1 MNRQGAYLRAI
12 RRAYPDLETLSIEF
26 NDQGQNND
34 VVVVDG
40 AFVFRFPK
48 YPHVLDRLK
57 IETAILNGIQ
67 NRVTLP
73 VPNPVFADLERTVG
87 EAFVGYRMLP
97 GEPLWRDTFRAIE
110 SQAVVRSIARQVAS
124 FLQALHTVPVDDT
137 IGVDLPRQDTYEEV
151 ADIYR
156 RIRSKLFDRMRSD
169 AQAWATAHW
178 EDYLSDPA
186 NRRYRPV
193 LKHGD
198 FGPSNI
204 LFDQQDQRVTGVID
218 FGGSGLGDPA
228 YDLAGLLSGYG
239 EGFVAYCAEVYP
251 EITGFLGRIRF
262 YRGTFAL
269 LEALFG
275 IENGDD
281 AALAAGL
288 REYI

>member
-1 MNRQGAYLRAI
+1 
-12 RRAYPDLETLSIEF
+12 
-26 NDQGQNND
+26 
-34 VVVVDG
+34 VD
-40 AFVFRFPK
+40 
-48 YPHVLDRLK
+48 
-57 IETAILNGIQ
+57 
-67 NRVTLP
+67 
-73 VPNPVFADLERTVG
+73 
-87 EAFVGYRMLP
+87 EA
-97 GEPLWRDTFRAIE
+97 
-110 SQAVVRSIARQVAS
+110 
-124 FLQALHTVPVDDT
+124 
-137 IGVDLPRQDTYEEV
+137 IGVELPRQDTYEEV
-151 ADIYR
+151 ADIFR

-178 EDYLSDPA
+178 EDFLSDPA

-204 LFDQQDQRVTGVID
+204 LFDRQNQRVTGVID

-228 YDLAGLLSGYG
+228 YDFAGLLSGYG
-239 EGFVAYCAEVYP
+239 EGFIGCCAKVYP
-251 EITGFLGRIRF
+251 EITGFLGRIQF

-288 REYI
+288 RQYI